1 MVQFDIRPATA
12 CRWDLVVLAEVTGT
26 GYDVAYSVARSG
38 LEASVVT
45 ALADTTEGHL
55 LADQLRDTGI
65 GQAHIRW
72 ITGDGRAGLRG
83 SAGPWLKPGD
93 VPWSILFAADGAR
106 WFHTSGMFAA
116 LSHTTLLVVA
126 EAMTTARRCGTVVSY
141 DPTCPPGHAPE
152 LNASLANLADVLVDD
167 ATPFMATLFGALL
180 DGQDPPPP
188 SEVGTMCVCVT
199 GCEEVSDGGNLA
211 R

>member
-1 MVQFDIRPATA
+1 MVHFDIRPATA
-12 CRWDLVVLAEVTGT
+12 CRWDLVVLAEVTGV

-45 ALADTTEGHL
+45 ALADNTEGHL
-55 LADQLRDTGI
+55 LADQIRDSGI

-72 ITGDGRAGLRG
+72 IAGSGRAGLRG

-93 VPWSILFAADGAR
+93 IPWSILFAADGAR

-116 LSHTTLLVVA
+116 LSGTTLLVAA
-126 EAMTTARRCGTVVSY
+126 EAMATARRCGTVVSY

-152 LNASLANLADVLVDD
+152 LNTSLANLADVLVDGT
-167 ATPFMATLFGALL
+167 APFMATLFGALL
-180 DGQDPPPP
+180 DGQDPP
-188 SEVGTMCVCVT
+188 SQIGTRAMCVT
-199 GCEEVSDGGNLA
+199 GCEEVPDGGNLA